1 MPDHAL
7 DKAIEIPSHPSVSP
21 AALVSVIIPA
31 YNAAPYIRET
41 LDSVFAQTYREFE
54 VIVINDGSPDTEE
67 LEQAIAPYQKL
78 IVYLKQENRGPSAAR
93 NAGILHSHGE
103 YLAFLDSD
111 DAWYPEYL
119 AGQMAFVQGQKPWL
133 DFVYCN
139 LLVCLNSETNGS
151 PYMNACPSQG
161 PINFESLL
169 TEECQAPTT
178 GVVVRKQKAID
189 AGLFDESFFRS
200 EDYDLWLRIAHSGA
214 RMAYQRRVLGRHRLH
229 SESLSDDKLK
239 MIQSW
244 LKVLEKVDAAL
255 NLSPEQ
261 SQLLQR
267 KLVEVRGFNELENG
281 KMHLL
286 VGNVD
291 LAAASLARANSV
303 FHTNKLY
310 WTLLGL
316 KFAPRLTSLT
326 ARAVRKLMRRG

>member
-1 MPDHAL
+1 MAL
-7 DKAIEIPSHPSVSP
+7 PSEQMSARETP
-21 AALVSVIIPA
+21 LVSVIIPT
-31 YNAAPYIRET
+31 YNTASYIGET

-67 LEQAIAPYQKL
+67 LERAIAPYQKKL
-78 IVYLKQENRGPSAAR
+78 VYLKQENRGPSAAR
-93 NAGILHSHGE
+93 NVGVLQAQGE

-119 AGQMAFVQGQKPWL
+119 AAQMALVQGQQPWL
-133 DFVYCN
+133 DFVYCD
-139 LLVCLNSETNGS
+139 LLVCLNSETNGAC
-151 PYMNACPSQG
+151 YMHACPSQG
-161 PINFESLL
+161 PVNFESLL

-178 GVVVRKQKAID
+178 GVVVRKRKVIE

-214 RMAYQRRVLGRHRLH
+214 RMAYQRRVLGRHRVR
-229 SESLSDDKLK
+229 SESLSGDKLK

-255 NLSPEQ
+255 DLSLEHRII
-261 SQLLQR
+261 LQR
-267 KLVEVRGFNELENG
+267 KLAEVKGFTELENG

-286 VGNVD
+286 AGNFD
-291 LAAASLARANSV
+291 LAAASLERANSV
-303 FHTNKLY
+303 LHSNKLR

-316 KFAPRLTSLT
+316 KFAPRLTALT
-326 ARAVRKLMRRG
+326 ARALQTFINRG